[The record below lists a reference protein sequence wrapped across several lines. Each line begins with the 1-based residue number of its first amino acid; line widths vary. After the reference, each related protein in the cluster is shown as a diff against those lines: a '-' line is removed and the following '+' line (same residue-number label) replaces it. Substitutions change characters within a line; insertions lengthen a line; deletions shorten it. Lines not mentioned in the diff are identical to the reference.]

1 MENIS
6 LEELGK
12 ILKQKRKE
20 KGLTQKDVAETT
32 QIDQSII
39 SSWERGTRSPSF
51 LNIHKLC
58 QLYDITVDELLGV
71 EKKKLVTLTVSQD
84 NIEKIQA
91 TLNEFE
97 EALNYIFPAQDSALH
112 HKWAEHKRL
121 IELLFLNAE

>member
-1 MENIS
+1 MENIT

-20 KGLTQKDVAETT
+20 KGLTQKAVAEAT

-58 QLYDITVDELLGV
+58 QLYETTVDELLG
-71 EKKKLVTLTVSQD
+71 EGKKKLITLMV
-84 NIEKIQA
+84 N
-91 TLNEFE
+91 
-97 EALNYIFPAQDSALH
+97 
-112 HKWAEHKRL
+112 
-121 IELLFLNAE
+121 

>member
-1 MENIS
+1 MENIT

-20 KGLTQKDVAETT
+20 KGLTQKDVAQAT

-58 QLYDITVDELLGV
+58 QLLDITIDELLGV
-71 EKKKLVTLTVSQD
+71 EKKKLVTLMVSRD
-84 NIEKIQA
+84 NIEKINT
-91 TLNEFE
+91 TLREFE
-97 EALNYIFPAQDSALH
+97 ETLNFIFPGQDSALH

-121 IELLFLNAE
+121 IELLLLNAE